1 MIADTE
7 NRKPNHTARQH
18 WMAVL
23 AKTGPEELEKAWRF
37 CKDKPKYRFLRAP
50 ETGLIM
56 VRGRAGGTGVRFNL
70 GEVTVT
76 RCAVQ
81 VEQGAIGTAYV
92 MGRSRR
98 QAELAALFDALLQ
111 NSGQYARLK
120 SEIID
125 PLEAVQAQEQKQE
138 ARKVAA
144 TKVEFFTMLRGD

>member
-7 NRKPNHTARQH
+7 NKKANTAARQH

-23 AKTGPEELEKAWRF
+23 AKADPNELEKAWWF
-37 CKDKPKYRFLRAP
+37 LKEKPKYRFLRDP

-76 RCAVQ
+76 RCTVHLD
-81 VEQGAIGTAYV
+81 QGVTGTAYI

-98 QAELAALFDALLQ
+98 QAELAAVFDALLRDA
-111 NSGQYARLK
+111 GQYDRLK
-120 SEIID
+120 IQVID
-125 PLEAVQAQEQKQE
+125 PLEAAYAREKKEQAH
-138 ARKVAA
+138 KVSV